1 MKTVKTIA
9 FAFLFGFSGL
19 LSLAQN
25 RIPVNEPDYNRPT
38 LFKELPHKM
47 ALTISDL
54 VPLFDISNGTVV
66 IAKLTKDFQFTGTI
80 VSKSGDAKSAV
91 RSVII
96 SSATHRGAVLTF
108 TKITSQDGSFAYQ
121 GRIISRE
128 SIDAYEIIKEHDQ
141 YVLVKKNYYEM
152 VRE

>member
-1 MKTVKTIA
+1 MKTVKTVA
-9 FAFLFGFSGL
+9 FAFLFGLSSQL
-19 LSLAQN
+19 LMAQN
-25 RIPVNEPDYNRPT
+25 RIPVNEPNYNKPT

-47 ALTISDL
+47 VLTISDL
-54 VPLFDISNGTVV
+54 EPLFDISNGTAV
-66 IAKLTKDFQFTGTI
+66 IAKLTKDFQFKGTI

-96 SSATHRGAVLTF
+96 SSATHRSAVLNF
-108 TKITSQDGSFAYQ
+108 TKITNQDGSFVYQ
-121 GRIISRE
+121 GRILSME
-128 SIDAYEIIKEHDQ
+128 SIDAYEILKEDNQ

>member
-1 MKTVKTIA
+1 
-9 FAFLFGFSGL
+9 
-19 LSLAQN
+19 
-25 RIPVNEPDYNRPT
+25 
-38 LFKELPHKM
+38 M